1 MISSNLPLSLQ
12 FDAPPDSFKKTVAAP
27 TQPPS
32 STGSKD
38 IRSTKG
44 VIVKKTEKPRK
55 KKGIEREDKELE
67 KKKEEEEEGEGEE
80 KQRKP
85 SREKLERLKSSE
97 AVTPSTPDDELPLLP
112 LLEPTA
118 DEKEAEVMEDLRKAE
133 DSLAVINRQAEHEE
147 QKVTTM
153 TLDLTQEWRELQTP
167 PSVGL
172 EDS

>member
-1 MISSNLPLSLQ
+1 M
-12 FDAPPDSFKKTVAAP
+12 AAP

-32 STGSKD
+32 STGSKE

-67 KKKEEEEEGEGEE
+67 KKKEEEEEEGEGEE

-85 SREKLERLKSSE
+85 SGEKLERLKSSE
-97 AVTPSTPDDELPLLP
+97 AVTPSTPDDQLPLLQ

-118 DEKEAEVMEDLRKAE
+118 DGKEAEVMEDLRKAE

-153 TLDLTQEWRELQTP
+153 ALDLALEWRELQTS
-167 PSVGL
+167 PSMGL
-172 EDS
+172 ADF

>member
-1 MISSNLPLSLQ
+1 M
-12 FDAPPDSFKKTVAAP
+12 AAP

-32 STGSKD
+32 STGSKE

-44 VIVKKTEKPRK
+44 VIVKKNEKSRK

-67 KKKEEEEEGEGEE
+67 KKKEEEEEEEGEGEE
-80 KQRKP
+80 KQRKR
-85 SREKLERLKSSE
+85 SGEKLERLKSSE
-97 AVTPSTPDDELPLLP
+97 ALTPSTPDDQLPLLP

-153 TLDLTQEWRELQTP
+153 TLR
-167 PSVGL
+167 PSPGM
-172 EDS
+172 EGDPDS